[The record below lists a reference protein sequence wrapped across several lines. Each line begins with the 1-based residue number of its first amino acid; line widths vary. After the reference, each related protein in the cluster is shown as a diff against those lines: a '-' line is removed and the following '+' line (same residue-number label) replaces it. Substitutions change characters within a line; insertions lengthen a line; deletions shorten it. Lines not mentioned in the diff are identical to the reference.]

1 MFIIKYLFLPF
12 SFFKIKKVELN
23 KGTIQ
28 NPHIIHLIAL
38 NSKKPIEEM
47 FLDFVKKETD
57 ALNPEG
63 LDFLLLK
70 NNGKKLIL
78 NPIYVQNHKKDKF
91 III

>member
-1 MFIIKYLFLPF
+1 
-12 SFFKIKKVELN
+12 
-23 KGTIQ
+23 
-28 NPHIIHLIAL
+28 
-38 NSKKPIEEM
+38 M

-78 NPIYVQNHKKDKF
+78 NPIYVQNHKNNNF